1 MAEIRVGKPD
11 TKPDSP
17 AHVKGVRQGNA
28 PGSYSKQAGHHK
40 DGTADA
46 RRSTGVRPKR
56 HNAILSS
63 MPNLPPG

>member
-11 TKPDSP
+11 VKPDAS

-28 PGSYSKQAGHHK
+28 PGSYKKQKGHHK

-46 RRSTGVRPKR
+46 RRSTGVSPKR
-56 HNAILSS
+56 HNTISSS